1 MKRKI
6 VCFFAILFSCLALS
20 SCALFGS
27 ENDGATVQNAKVLA
41 KSENLVVIQVLECQE
56 SASVFDA
63 MKFLKEKGELEFVSE
78 TSTYGESLLSL
89 NGKENPADWS
99 YYWQFYV
106 SDESQ
111 GNPDS
116 TYVFEDTTCYF
127 AQKGIS
133 GIQAKQGGIYLWEF
147 AKSTW

>member
-1 MKRKI
+1 MLFG
-6 VCFFAILFSCLALS
+6 CLTFA

-27 ENDGATVQNAKVLA
+27 ENDGAAVQNAKVLA

-56 SASVFDA
+56 GASVFDA
-63 MKFLKEKGELEFVSE
+63 MQFLKEKGELEFVSE
-78 TSTYGESLLSL
+78 SSAYGESLLSL
-89 NGKENPADWS
+89 NGKDNPADWS

-106 SDESQ
+106 SDETQ
-111 GNPDS
+111 GNPDT
-116 TYVFEDTTCYF
+116 TYVFEETTCYF

-133 GIQAKQGGIYLWEF
+133 GITARKDGIYLWEF